1 MRDTENQKTMKTK
14 NEVPRAAHRFLFP
27 DKPVK
32 RDSQSDVKKQGS
44 GRTMMEMLEQV
55 GKASPS
61 STPLRERMIEK
72 GKTLSKRLER
82 V

>member
-1 MRDTENQKTMKTK
+1 MKTK
-14 NEVPRAAHRFLFP
+14 NEIPRAAHRFLFP

-32 RDSQSDVKKQGS
+32 RDSQSDVGKQGS
-44 GRTMMEMLEQV
+44 GRTMKEMLEQV

-72 GKTLSKRLER
+72 GKSLSKRLGR